1 MSRSHGTEG
10 DGCSHNGHG
19 GSTGDGAVLQEV
31 GHVGRRARAPLMTR
45 AEFERQWPEVSARLS
60 RALLAWGASPELTD
74 DLVQQVA
81 LKALVSDEP
90 VSGPLVSFQAW
101 CLTAGR
107 HLHIDHA
114 RRRSE
119 SVAYALIDAVDAS
132 DVLSRVCDRMDLAAV
147 LTAMKS
153 LPERERR
160 LLVGAIEGTLPK
172 QERRKA
178 LAVYQD
184 VRRIRVKLRH
194 ELGAVIAALGALLGA
209 RRHAATS
216 KASIVVAMST
226 VSALLVLLPAVTVP
240 AVADPD
246 GQAERQGRLAAAV
259 VKLTDSSPKPSE
271 RTRERRC
278 VASCTAPPARA
289 TNVTA
294 HRGPGTNVTIVR
306 STPVG
311 PVGVDSRPSS
321 REGRELVCARDLP
334 AGLTDIC
341 VDEPEGPSEIPLSE

>member
-1 MSRSHGTEG
+1 MRGSRGTKDDGRSHK
-10 DGCSHNGHG
+10 SHGRT
-19 GSTGDGAVLQEV
+19 TGDGEVLQE
-31 GHVGRRARAPLMTR
+31 GSHVGRRARAPLMTR
-45 AEFERQWPEVSARLS
+45 ADFERQWPEVSARLS
-60 RALLAWGASPELTD
+60 RALLSWGASPELTD

-81 LKALVSDEP
+81 LKALVSNEP

-107 HLHIDHA
+107 HLHIDHS

-119 SVAYALIDAVDAS
+119 CVAYELIDAVDAS
-132 DVLSRVCDRMDLAAV
+132 DVLSRVCDRMDLAVV
-147 LTAMKS
+147 LAAMRS

-160 LLVGAIEGTLPK
+160 LLIEAVEGRLPK

-194 ELGAVIAALGALLGA
+194 ELGAVIAGLGALLGA

-216 KASIVVAMST
+216 KGSIFVAVST
-226 VSALLVLLPAVTVP
+226 VSALFVLLPAVNVP
-240 AVADPD
+240 AVAGPD
-246 GQAERQGRLAAAV
+246 GQAERLGTITAPI
-259 VKLTDSSPKPSE
+259 VKVRDSSPKPRE
-271 RTRERRC
+271 RPRERRC
-278 VASCTAPPARA
+278 VASCTSLPARA
-289 TNVTA
+289 TNVPA
-294 HRGPGTNVTIVR
+294 QRGPGTNVTVVR

-321 REGRELVCARDLP
+321 REGSELVCARDLP

-341 VDEPEGPSEIPLSE
+341 VDEPHGPSRNF